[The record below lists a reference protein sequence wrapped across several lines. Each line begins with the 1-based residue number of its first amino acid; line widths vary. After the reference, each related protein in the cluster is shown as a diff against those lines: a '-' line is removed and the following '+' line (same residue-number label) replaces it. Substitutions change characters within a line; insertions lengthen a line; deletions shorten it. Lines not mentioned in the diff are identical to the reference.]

1 MIPTRSR
8 RAVRWLTAATLI
20 LATTA
25 DARAFF
31 FKGWPGDGLLR
42 TPTLLGP
49 RPNPG
54 DHDDQPPGFEPS
66 SGFGSLIPPG
76 GESPVL
82 PAVPE
87 PGTVVL
93 AAVGLGALALA
104 RRRASRRT
112 R

>member
-8 RAVRWLTAATLI
+8 RAVRWLAAATLI

-54 DHDDQPPGFEPS
+54 DHDDQPPGGINEPNPDD
-66 SGFGSLIPPG
+66 GSKPG